1 MDRSFRYLCNVIFGL
16 IKNHAFYDANKRT
29 AFLSALYQ
37 LYRMGW
43 CPAVSE
49 KQFED
54 FTVEIAEDKLEKYS
68 RFRESL
74 AQREQDCEVK
84 FIY

>member
-1 MDRSFRYLCNVIFGL
+1 
-16 IKNHAFYDANKRT
+16 
-29 AFLSALYQ
+29 
-37 LYRMGW
+37 MGW